1 MTGGQPV
8 TTRRCQPPALPPA
21 PTNLTSAQLKRRH
34 IISSLVHSE
43 NNYVASL
50 QRLVNDYKKPL
61 EDSNPPIV
69 SSSKVSI
76 MFHRVPDILQCHTL
90 FRIALSEAIKNWD
103 KEEKIGDVF
112 VANFSKALVLE
123 IYSDFINNFTAAME
137 CAKQESKRKS
147 ALADFLKVKQITAH
161 DRVSFFGLMVKP
173 VQRFPQF
180 ILLLQDLLK
189 ETPPGHPDRMAL
201 QLALTTLESLAEML
215 NERKREAEQFAAFR
229 DKLRSISGKLST
241 PRPSSSDLL
250 NNENSM
256 HHQGHQGGNGG
267 RFLLREDDVMQL
279 EFNTQ
284 GLFSRSKPRRLILL
298 NDLLVCV
305 AVNGRSSEV
314 DPSSSIST
322 SANERLT
329 LKWAVP
335 VSDVEVIDGAAGGTL
350 ARVLAYGGS
359 GSISSGI
366 SSGTSGKRSSLT
378 RTVTPNHLG
387 LSSLTL
393 SGNEKSSDN
402 SSSSG
407 QAENLAQD
415 MHDLMHDFDVVSRI
429 SSLIGSL
436 KGEYEGINTSLT
448 SSILSDIQ
456 KSIRQKDEEMSWVDA
471 CCLQIAIKSSKGSRS
486 LESCTFQTR
495 DPNIKKEW
503 IVGNYSMRKFHE
515 NLEATK

>member
-1 MTGGQPV
+1 MAGGPLP
-8 TTRRCQPPALPPA
+8 TRRSQPPVLPAA
-21 PTNLTSAQLKRRH
+21 PQGLSLPQMKRRH
-34 IISSLVHSE
+34 IISCLVHSE
-43 NNYVASL
+43 NSYVASL
-50 QRLVNDYKKPL
+50 QRLVNDYKRPL
-61 EDSNPPIV
+61 EESNPPIL

-76 MFHRVPDILQCHTL
+76 LFHRVQEILQCHTV
-90 FRIALSEAIKNWD
+90 FRIALAESIRNWD
-103 KEEKIGDVF
+103 SEEKIGDVF
-112 VANFSKALVLE
+112 VANFSKAVVLE

-137 CAKQESKRKS
+137 CAKQESKRKT
-147 ALADFLKVKQITAH
+147 AMADFLKCKQITAH

-241 PRPSSSDLL
+241 PRNSEMNDSL
-250 NNENSM
+250 NGNSRNGGL
-256 HHQGHQGGNGG
+256 HGGHGADSG
-267 RFLLREDDVMQL
+267 RFLLREDDVTAL
-279 EFNTQ
+279 EFNTN
-284 GLFSRSKPRRLILL
+284 GLISRSKHRRLLLL

-314 DPSSSIST
+314 DSGGGTSTLT

-335 VSDVEVIDGAAGGTL
+335 VSDVELIDGAAGGTL
-350 ARVLAYGGS
+350 ARVLAYGGGGTIS
-359 GSISSGI
+359 GAS
-366 SSGTSGKRSSLT
+366 SSGTTSKRSSLT

-387 LSSLTL
+387 LSSLTIGSGL
-393 SGNEKSSDN
+393 TGGNEKDKE
-402 SSSSG
+402 SSG

-429 SSLIGSL
+429 AGLIGTL
-436 KGEYEGINTSLT
+436 KGQHEV
-448 SSILSDIQ
+448 SI
-456 KSIRQKDEEMSWVDA
+456 
-471 CCLQIAIKSSKGSRS
+471 
-486 LESCTFQTR
+486 
-495 DPNIKKEW
+495 
-503 IVGNYSMRKFHE
+503 
-515 NLEATK
+515 